1 MMYAIQN
8 CMTEWSY
15 SSHKSYKNPFND
27 VELDVVITDSEGEEK
42 IVPAF
47 WTGENVWRVRYASKK
62 VGIHQYRTLC
72 SDTANS
78 SLHGQEGVLEVKPYE
93 GDNPLLKHGPL
104 RVSENHRYFEHRDGT
119 PFFWLGD
126 TWWMGLCKRLQWPGD
141 FQLLTADRVNK
152 GFTVIQIVA
161 GLYPDMPPFDP
172 RGANEAGFPWEE
184 NYSRINPN
192 YFDMADLRIN
202 WLVQSGLIP
211 CIVGCWGYF
220 IDFAGAEVMKK
231 HWRYL
236 LARYGAFPVVW
247 CMAGEATMLYYL
259 SEARGNQTKLQEA
272 IAKARADWTEVT
284 RYLRSIDPYHHPITL
299 HPSNSA
305 RDMVDDPSLIDFD
318 MLQTGHGGQ
327 DSMPNTVSRV
337 LDSIAQTPT
346 MPVLNG
352 EVCYEGILG
361 QSWQNIQR
369 FAFWACVLSGAAG
382 HTYGA
387 NGIWQVNTREKPF
400 GSSPHGMS
408 WGETPWDEAY
418 QLAGSAQMG
427 VGKRLLERYRWWEFE
442 QHPEWAEPHATPE
455 NYRLTYA
462 AGIPRSV
469 RFFYLPTHSALSFV
483 KEIEKDIS
491 YRAFYIDPGNGNEVA
506 LGKVIPDEKGEWQP
520 PKPPIFSDWVL
531 VMENN

>member
-1 MMYAIQN
+1 MYAIQN

-15 SSHKSYKNPFND
+15 SSHKIYKNPFND
-27 VELDVVITDSEGEEK
+27 VELNIVVTDSEGKEN

-47 WTGENVWRVRYASKK
+47 WAGGNVWRVRYASEK
-62 VGIHQYRTLC
+62 VGTHRYRTLC
-72 SDTANS
+72 SDTENS
-78 SLHGQEGVLEVKPYE
+78 SLHGQEGVLEVTPYE
-93 GDNPLLKHGPL
+93 GDNPLLKHGHL
-104 RVSENHRYFEHRDGT
+104 RISENRRYFEHLDGT

-126 TWWMGLCKRLQWPGD
+126 TWWMGLCKRLRWPGD
-141 FQLLTADRVNK
+141 FQLLTADRVSK

-161 GLYPDMPPFDP
+161 GLYPDMPAFDP
-172 RGANEAGFPWEE
+172 RGANEAGYPWKED
-184 NYSRINPN
+184 YSRINPN

-202 WLVQSGLIP
+202 WLVQSGLVP

-220 IDFAGAEVMKK
+220 IDFAGVEVMKK

-259 SEARGNQTKLQEA
+259 SEAHSSQTKRQAA

-299 HPSNSA
+299 HPNDCA
-305 RDMVDDPSLIDFD
+305 RNMVDDPSLIDFD
-318 MLQTGHGGQ
+318 MLQTGHGGR
-327 DSMPNTVSRV
+327 DSMPNTVRRV
-337 LDSIAQTPT
+337 LDSVASIPK
-346 MPVLNG
+346 MPVING

-387 NGIWQVNTREKPF
+387 NGIWQVNTQEKPF
-400 GSSPHGMS
+400 GPSPHGMS
-408 WGETPWDEAY
+408 WGDTPWDEAY
-418 QLAGSAQMG
+418 KLAGSAQLG

-442 QHPEWAEPHATPE
+442 RHPEWAEPHATPE
-455 NYRLTYA
+455 NYRLAYA

-469 RFFYLPTHSALSFV
+469 RFFFLPTHSALTFV
-483 KEIEKDIS
+483 KEIENDVS
-491 YRAFYIDPGNGNEVA
+491 YRAFYVDPRNSKEVN
-506 LGKVIPDEKGEWQP
+506 LGKVIPDEEGKWQP
-520 PKPPIFSDWVL
+520 PRPPIFSDWIL
-531 VMENN
+531 VMESN